1 MAAESENG
9 SCNAWAARDP
19 SGILSPYKFN
29 RRAMQNSDIATK
41 VIYCRVCYADVGW
54 TRNMLNDSKY
64 PLVPGHEIAGVVTQV
79 GADVKGFKV
88 GDHAGVGTYVNSC
101 RDCENCNSSLENHC
115 PKGVYTFNGI
125 DTHGTVTMEGY
136 STHIVVHE
144 TMTYYDRKKS
154 T

>member
-1 MAAESENG
+1 MVLIN
-9 SCNAWAARDP
+9 
-19 SGILSPYKFN
+19 L
-29 RRAMQNSDIATK
+29 
-41 VIYCRVCYADVGW
+41 CR
-54 TRNMLNDSKY
+54 
-64 PLVPGHEIAGVVTQV
+64 HEIAGVVTQV